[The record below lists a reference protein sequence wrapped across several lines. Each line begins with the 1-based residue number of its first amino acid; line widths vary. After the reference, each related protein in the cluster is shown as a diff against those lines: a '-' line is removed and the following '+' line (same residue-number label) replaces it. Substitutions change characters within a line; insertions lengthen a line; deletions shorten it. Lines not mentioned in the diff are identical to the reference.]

1 VELSFFWRS
10 ERLDVLR
17 FDALSSPLAPVQLF
31 VSIHAPMQLA
41 RAAKPIIEEQ
51 LRIVDEHGIDYGID
65 VEPVSF
71 GAAERYGMINGYVW
85 QRGAAHLSTAKN

>member
-1 VELSFFWRS
+1 MGVVVELSFFWRS

-17 FDALSSPLAPVQLF
+17 FEASSPLTSTQLY

-51 LRIVDEHGIDYGID
+51 LRIVDEHGADYGID
-65 VEPVSF
+65 VEPVIF

-85 QRGAAHLSTAKN
+85 QRRSTSRN